1 MSLVVEWED
10 SKTEHTAYTVDLSRH
25 GARVRT
31 TLVLFPGEML
41 GIVPWGDSGQAIPS
55 RVVWVERSS
64 ICGSLAGPEFLD
76 T

>member
-1 MSLVVEWED
+1 VERED

-41 GIVPWGDSGQAIPS
+41 GIVPWDDSREAIPS

-64 ICGSLAGPEFLD
+64 LRGSLAGLEFLN